1 MRADPAGQIAVDL
14 AEVTIENGGE
24 LLRVGP
30 GFLDH
35 PGIGPRRARDSS
47 GHGQWSRPSGGDSV
61 TRFLAGP
68 GCALRATLTAAPRR
82 DNPPEASIHRLV
94 LWNIDLTLL
103 DVGRVT
109 RDAYVEAF
117 RKVTGRPL
125 VQLPQLPGRLESGIF
140 FDALALNGVTVAY
153 GAASE
158 ELLARFSHELASAFA
173 ARRDQLTERGRLLP
187 GAAEAVAEVG
197 SLHGVVQSVLT
208 GTIRPNAV
216 LKLRA
221 FGLDRFFDTEV
232 GGYGSQVYPK
242 GAQLLM
248 TRSRAA
254 EKYGVHVRR
263 GRHRVHRRLDAG
275 RRGGPDRR
283 GPLPGRGQRPV
294 HGQRAARGRR
304 RRGVR

>member
-1 MRADPAGQIAVDL
+1 M
-14 AEVTIENGGE
+14 
-24 LLRVGP
+24 
-30 GFLDH
+30 
-35 PGIGPRRARDSS
+35 
-47 GHGQWSRPSGGDSV
+47 
-61 TRFLAGP
+61 
-68 GCALRATLTAAPRR
+68 
-82 DNPPEASIHRLV
+82 
-94 LWNIDLTLL
+94 L

-125 VQLPQLPGRLESGIF
+125 VQLPQLPGRLESEIF

-153 GAASE
+153 GPASE
-158 ELLARFSHELASAFA
+158 DLLARFSHELAGSFA
-173 ARRDQLTERGRLLP
+173 ARRDLLTEWGRLLP
-187 GAAEAVAEVG
+187 GAADAVAGVVG
-197 SLHGVVQSVLT
+197 LHGVVQSVLT

-254 EKYGVHVRR
+254 EKYGVAFSE
-263 GRHRVHRRLDAG
+263 DATVYIADST
-275 RRGGPDRR
+275 RD
-283 GPLPGRGQRPV
+283 V
-294 HGQRAARGRR
+294 EAARTGGARCLAVASGRSSVSELR
-304 RRGVR
+304 TAGADAVFGDLTDTAAVVAAVDRLTLAAAG

>member
-1 MRADPAGQIAVDL
+1 M
-14 AEVTIENGGE
+14 
-24 LLRVGP
+24 
-30 GFLDH
+30 
-35 PGIGPRRARDSS
+35 
-47 GHGQWSRPSGGDSV
+47 
-61 TRFLAGP
+61 
-68 GCALRATLTAAPRR
+68 
-82 DNPPEASIHRLV
+82 
-94 LWNIDLTLL
+94 

-109 RDAYVEAF
+109 RDAFVEAF
-117 RKVTGRPL
+117 RAVTGRPL

-158 ELLARFSHELASAFA
+158 ELLSRYSHELASAFA

-187 GAAEAVAEVG
+187 GAAEAGAEVA

-216 LKLRA
+216 LKLRE
-221 FGLDRFFDTEV
+221 FGLDPFFDTEV

-254 EKYGVHVRR
+254 EKYGVPFGEDATVYIADSTLDVEAARTGGAR
-263 GRHRVHRRLDAG
+263 CLAVASGRSTVSEL
-275 RRGGPDRR
+275 
-283 GPLPGRGQRPV
+283 
-294 HGQRAARGRR
+294 RAAGADAVFGDLTDTAAVVAAVDRLTLAAAG
-304 RRGVR
+304 

>member
-1 MRADPAGQIAVDL
+1 M
-14 AEVTIENGGE
+14 
-24 LLRVGP
+24 
-30 GFLDH
+30 
-35 PGIGPRRARDSS
+35 
-47 GHGQWSRPSGGDSV
+47 
-61 TRFLAGP
+61 
-68 GCALRATLTAAPRR
+68 
-82 DNPPEASIHRLV
+82 
-94 LWNIDLTLL
+94 

-109 RDAYVEAF
+109 RDAFVEAF
-117 RKVTGRPL
+117 RAVTGRPL

-158 ELLARFSHELASAFA
+158 ELLSRYSHELASAFA
-173 ARRDQLTERGRLLP
+173 ARRDQLTERGLLLP
-187 GAAEAVAEVG
+187 GAAEAVAEVA

-216 LKLRA
+216 LKLRE

-254 EKYGVHVRR
+254 EKYGVPFGEDATVYIADSTLDVEAARTGGAR
-263 GRHRVHRRLDAG
+263 CLAVASGRSTVSEL
-275 RRGGPDRR
+275 
-283 GPLPGRGQRPV
+283 
-294 HGQRAARGRR
+294 RAAGADAVFGDLTDTAAVVAAVDRLTLAAAG
-304 RRGVR
+304 